1 MPSLPRS
8 IPPAA
13 LLSELGIDTPEDID
27 IEAIAQHCGATIV
40 YAPLVGCEA
49 RIIGYGE
56 RAIITINRASS
67 PERKRFSAGH
77 ELGHWSNDRGKS
89 ILACTENQL
98 SEWFA
103 DNPERRA
110 NRYAADLLLPARMF
124 LPRAENQP
132 VTFATVASLAGIFRT
147 SITST
152 AIRLVEQGSL
162 PSMILCSDGKG
173 RKWFTRSAILPD
185 TLWPHEVLG
194 RTTTAF
200 ELHRNPSAIPP
211 GPVVLDASHWINHP
225 KARHYVVTEDSIRV
239 NSGLVLTLLWWED
252 EQQLLDLADEDEQDE
267 SDQDPFDFA

>member
-110 NRYAADLLLPARMF
+110 NRGRLPTCF
-124 LPRAENQP
+124 CPHGCSCQ
-132 VTFATVASLAGIFRT
+132 
-147 SITST
+147 
-152 AIRLVEQGSL
+152 EQKISRSPSL
-162 PSMILCSDGKG
+162 P
-173 RKWFTRSAILPD
+173 LPV
-185 TLWPHEVLG
+185 WQVS
-194 RTTTAF
+194 F
-200 ELHRNPSAIPP
+200 EP
-211 GPVVLDASHWINHP
+211 ASHL
-225 KARHYVVTEDSIRV
+225 RQF
-239 NSGLVLTLLWWED
+239 GL
-252 EQQLLDLADEDEQDE
+252 
-267 SDQDPFDFA
+267 